1 MEVRMRPGFR
11 KEIERFHGFG
21 GRREERSFDDEF
33 ADSDWRPQG
42 AGGGG
47 SRRARIFGP
56 GELRLALL
64 KLVADAPRH
73 GYELIKTIEGLTG
86 GEYSPS
92 PGSVYPTLQLLVDE
106 GAIIER
112 QDDEGTRKTYAVA
125 AQGKNELV
133 KREAEARS
141 LMDRL
146 ADLAEERRPASTLQV
161 NRAMENL
168 RNALRVQSHRGAL
181 EGEALNAI
189 IDLIDEV
196 ARRIERM

>member
-1 MEVRMRPGFR
+1 MRPEFR

-21 GRREERSFDDEF
+21 GRREPWSFDDEF
-33 ADSDWRPQG
+33 ADSDGRPRGVGG
-42 AGGGG
+42 AG

-64 KLVADAPRH
+64 QLVADAPRH
-73 GYELIKTIEGLTG
+73 GYELIKTIEGMTG

-112 QDDEGTRKTYAVA
+112 QDDEGTRKTYAVS
-125 AQGKNELV
+125 AQGKRELAE
-133 KREAEARS
+133 REAEACA

-146 ADLAEERRPASTLQV
+146 AGLARERRPASTLQV
-161 NRAMENL
+161 DRAMENL
-168 RNALRVQSHRGAL
+168 RNALRIRRYRGMLA
-181 EGEALNAI
+181 GDALNAI
-189 IDLIDEV
+189 IDLIDEA

>member
-1 MEVRMRPGFR
+1 MRPEFR

-21 GRREERSFDDEF
+21 GRREPWSSDDEF
-33 ADSDWRPQG
+33 ADSDGRPQG
-42 AGGGG
+42 AGGAG

-64 KLVADAPRH
+64 RLVAEAPRH
-73 GYELIKTIEGLTG
+73 GYELIKTIEGMTE

-133 KREAEARS
+133 KREAEARA

-181 EGEALNAI
+181 KGEALNAI
-189 IDLIDEV
+189 IDLIDEA

>member
-1 MEVRMRPGFR
+1 MRPER
-11 KEIERFHGFG
+11 WKEIERLHGFG
-21 GRREERSFDDEF
+21 DRVNPWASVDEF
-33 ADSDWRPQG
+33 ADSDLHQRGAWAGRP
-42 AGGGG
+42 
-47 SRRARIFGP
+47 RRARIFGP

-64 KLVADAPRH
+64 RLLADAPGH
-73 GYELIKTIEGLTG
+73 GYELIKTIEGMTG

-106 GAIIER
+106 GAITER
-112 QDDEGTRKTYAVA
+112 QDDEGSRKTYAVA
-125 AQGKNELV
+125 AAGKSELA
-133 KREAEARS
+133 KREAEARA

-168 RNALRVQSHRGAL
+168 RNALRIRSRRGAL
-181 EGEALNAI
+181 EGEALNAAIDI
-189 IDLIDEV
+189 IDEA

>member
-1 MEVRMRPGFR
+1 MRPER
-11 KEIERFHGFG
+11 WREIERRHGIR
-21 GRREERSFDDEF
+21 GRGDPWAVDDEF
-33 ADSDWRPQG
+33 AESDLRPQG
-42 AGGGG
+42 AWGGG

-64 KLVADAPRH
+64 RLLADAPAH
-73 GYELIKTIEGLTG
+73 GYELIKTIEGMTG

-92 PGSVYPTLQLLVDE
+92 AGSVYPTLQLLVDE
-106 GAIIER
+106 GAITER
-112 QDDEGTRKTYAVA
+112 QDDDGTRKTYAVA
-125 AQGKNELV
+125 APGKRELAE
-133 KREAEARS
+133 REAEARA

-146 ADLAEERRPASTLQV
+146 AGLAEDRRPASTLQV
-161 NRAMENL
+161 NRALQNL
-168 RNALRVQSHRGAL
+168 RNAVRVRSHRGAL

>member
-1 MEVRMRPGFR
+1 MRPER
-11 KEIERFHGFG
+11 WREIERMHGIRR
-21 GRREERSFDDEF
+21 GRDPWSFDDEF
-33 ADSDWRPQG
+33 ADSDLRRNG
-42 AGGGG
+42 ASGGE

-64 KLVADAPRH
+64 RLLADAPRH
-73 GYELIKTIEGLTG
+73 GYELIKTIEGMTG
-86 GEYSPS
+86 GAYSPS

-106 GAIIER
+106 GAVTER

-125 AQGKNELV
+125 ARGKSELA
-133 KREAEARS
+133 KREAEARA

-146 ADLAEERRPASTLQV
+146 ADLAEERRPASALQV

-168 RNALRVQSHRGAL
+168 RNALRIRSRQGVL

-189 IDLIDEV
+189 IDVIDEA